1 MPIHRLLA
9 AVTLLSA
16 LLAGQLGAAEG
27 ARIVRGPWMWFASD
41 GAPQLGIALAGTLV
55 PPADALLDGAEIA
68 IRGELHDLAD
78 HTDGADHVLVLRLAA
93 GLSGRLRVQVAGESV
108 SARLQR
114 PPATDGPARVA
125 LASGRAWP
133 DRTGLASLAKALD
146 GEVQLVIALGN
157 DVPLRLGTGGWE
169 SETPLVVV
177 APPNP
182 DLSACTNGL
191 DERWRHG
198 LSVGVL
204 GLPASPDR
212 GRADLALARDLS
224 PWLVYLDVP
233 AGWDP
238 AIGQHHPSDPRD
250 LGVLLAACQRLS
262 VPLAIGAGAAGLI
275 SEPLR
280 LQTGGMVDIVRDGV
294 RYALPVPATDDGL
307 ARISPAAALA
317 LEQPLLSGLGAELA
331 RLRLVMVR
339 PGENDAVQLVWKRGD
354 DGHDDDAADLAKTVT
369 TAETLDA
376 PAIRDAMRRWSW
388 LPRSELAAAM
398 PDVETIVR
406 LRDEGGA
413 QGRALARRLTLIAA
427 DDPTISALPGDPDP
441 MALREQLLWKIG
453 TVRGADSA
461 SWRLQASSSVDPLVL
476 RALLADVTRDPERQ
490 LLPTL
495 VERVRLQAAGELP
508 LDPDPLDQHRL
519 FSIVFDDVRLSP
531 TPLRPYAVALREK
544 ADPLARG
551 PIERFIARHG
561 VERPVE

>member
-1 MPIHRLLA
+1 MPASRSLA
-9 AVTLLSA
+9 AAAVLTA
-16 LLAGQLGAAEG
+16 LLAGQLGAADS
-27 ARIVRGPWMWFASD
+27 ARIVRGPWMWFGAD
-41 GAPQLGIALAGTLV
+41 GAPHVGVALAGAPA
-55 PPADALLDGAEIA
+55 PPTSGQLDGIEVAVN
-68 IRGELHDLAD
+68 GELHDLAN
-78 HTDGADHVLVLRLAA
+78 HTDGADHVLVLHLAT
-93 GLSGRLRVQVAGESV
+93 GQTGRLRVEIAGQPV
-108 SARLQR
+108 SARLSR
-114 PPATDGPARVA
+114 PPTSDSPARIA

-133 DRTGLASLAKALD
+133 DRAGLATLARAMD
-146 GEVQLVIALGN
+146 GEAQLVLALG
-157 DVPLRLGTGGWE
+157 DGVPLRLGTGGWE
-169 SETPLVVV
+169 SEIPLAVV
-177 APPNP
+177 APPGP
-182 DLSACTNGL
+182 DLAACTNGL

-198 LSVGVL
+198 LRIGVL

-224 PWLVYLDVP
+224 PWLVYLDIP

-238 AIGQHHPSDPRD
+238 AIGQHRPSDPRD

-262 VPLAIGAGAAGLI
+262 VPLAIGAGAAGLV

-280 LQTGGMVDIVRDGV
+280 LQTGGVVDIVRDGV

-317 LEQPLLSGLGAELA
+317 LEQPLLSGLTADLA
-331 RLRLVMVR
+331 RLRLVMIR

-354 DGHDDDAADLAKTVT
+354 DGRDDTAADLAKTVT
-369 TAETLDA
+369 TAEALDT
-376 PAIRDAMRRWSW
+376 PAVREAMRRWSW
-388 LPRSELAAAM
+388 LPRSELASAM
-398 PDVETIVR
+398 PTAETIIR

-427 DDPTISALPGDPDP
+427 DDPAIGLLPGDPDP
-441 MALREQLLWKIG
+441 MALRDQLLWKIG

-461 SWRLQASSSVDPLVL
+461 SWRLQAATSIDPLVL
-476 RALLADVTRDPERQ
+476 RALLVDVTRDPERQ

-495 VERVRLQAAGELP
+495 LERVRLQAAGELP

-519 FSIVFDDVRLSP
+519 FAIVFDDMRLSP
-531 TPLRPYAVALREK
+531 TPLRTYAVALREK

-561 VERPVE
+561 VERPIK